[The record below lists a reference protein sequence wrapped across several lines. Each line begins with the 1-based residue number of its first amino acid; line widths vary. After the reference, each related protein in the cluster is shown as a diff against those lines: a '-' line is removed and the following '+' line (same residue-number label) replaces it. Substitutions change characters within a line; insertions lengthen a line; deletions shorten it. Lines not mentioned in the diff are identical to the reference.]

1 MPTGLGVMAALGSHG
16 MHEYIEFEDGT
27 LVEITPEA
35 DSAQRHEM
43 RLLREV
49 AGSFDDAM
57 QAIGQRA
64 RVASDALRQQLAE
77 ADEVQMEMAFHL
89 EASSGLPAIASVKG
103 DVHFRVMCKW
113 TRARD

>member
-1 MPTGLGVMAALGSHG
+1 
-16 MHEYIEFEDGT
+16 MHEYFEFEDGT
-27 LVEITPEA
+27 LVEIAPEA

-49 AGSFDDAM
+49 AGTFDDAM
-57 QAIGQRA
+57 RAIGQRA
-64 RVASDALRQQLAE
+64 RTASDALRQQLAE

-89 EASSGLPAIASVKG
+89 EATSGLPVIASVKG

-113 TRARD
+113 TKARD